1 MLPQKWNGRSFE
13 DTTLA
18 SLGLVFQL
26 GHINGDAC
34 PNPTQAQDLTVF
46 DRSSAYR
53 LVVRYCACEGAP
65 LKRIQLFRARWFSG
79 DQRSFINVHFRHAR
93 LLLRA
98 SKQKQG

>member
-1 MLPQKWNGRSFE
+1 MLPQRWNGHSFE
-13 DTTLA
+13 DVTLS

-26 GHINGDAC
+26 GHIGGTC
-34 PNPTQAQDLTVF
+34 PNPTHPQDFTMF
-46 DRSSAYR
+46 DMSSAHR